1 LNKELRVSASRTGC
15 RGEAMTF
22 LATLGK
28 IFDRIN
34 VIMVVISALFL
45 LGLTFIVG
53 ADITLRYLFLK
64 PLGWVKEISE
74 YILVAL
80 GFLVAA
86 WILKDDG
93 HVKMDL
99 ILNRVSPRTQAI
111 MNIITS
117 LISAIVVLVIT
128 WFSVRVT
135 LLFYRTKLVTPSV
148 LEPPKWI
155 LIVPIFVGCLLL
167 AVQFIR
173 RTYAFVV
180 KWETL
185 AKEKSNP

>member
-1 LNKELRVSASRTGC
+1 MKAGNRDKKLMKFLNKVG
-15 RGEAMTF
+15 RGF
-22 LATLGK
+22 DQINTLM
-28 IFDRIN
+28 
-34 VIMVVISALFL
+34 VIIAAILL

-53 ADITLRYLFLK
+53 MDITLRYFFYR

-74 YILVAL
+74 YILVFL

-99 ILNRVSPRTQAI
+99 VLNKVNPRTQTL

-117 LISAIVVLVIT
+117 IISTIVVLVVT
-128 WFSVRVT
+128 WFSARVT
-135 LLFYRTKLVTPSV
+135 IDFYKTKLVTPSV

-155 LIVPIFVGCLLL
+155 LLVPIFVGCLLL
-167 AVQFIR
+167 AIQFIR
-173 RTYAFVV
+173 RTANLIDRW
-180 KWETL
+180 KTL
-185 AKEKSNP
+185 GKQKTGS